1 MDNIIYY
8 YLINNYN
15 NNNNNNKNE
24 SEEFLYCLLIL
35 SINNLNITFNQLQEY
50 CNNINDK
57 NNIGNIQKKR
67 KISIQEEEKEQNY
80 LNDLKGLNYQQFQI
94 INNHL
99 HINILGYNNNNITI
113 NRNKRIAFDCSI
125 QIIIKN
131 NLNHQIIN
139 NNNQLILK
147 SLPLDQINKELNQYI
162 DYNYILF
169 KKVWGNMILRKTI
182 LFYLRLYNNNYDKYY
197 HWIPDTLL
205 SISFSKFDQ
214 ALTCNIIGNT
224 LKTINF
230 GSRFNQALSDSNGT
244 ILNGSIPKSITD
256 LNYHFNSKNNSIKLI
271 PNSTV
276 RDSNS
281 KSIPGGTTSLTFD
294 SSFDQKIKR
303 GMIPHNVTS
312 LEFLGS
318 RGSKIESNSLP
329 ISIKTLV
336 FDVHETSNNLKDI
349 FLPNITS
356 LTLNSCSDYQQLPK
370 SIQTLSIYIPLD
382 STLINPFS
390 GFKNLTSLDI
400 QTQEHNLPDE
410 IFPNS
415 LTTLTLDCPNLQL
428 TNNLLPKNLKTL
440 LK

>member
-99 HINILGYNNNNITI
+99 HINILG
-113 NRNKRIAFDCSI
+113 NKRIAFDCSI

-169 KKVWGNMILRKTI
+169 K
-182 LFYLRLYNNNYDKYY
+182 
-197 HWIPDTLL
+197 
-205 SISFSKFDQ
+205 KFDQ